1 MTEPVL
7 PFTGERFTPECVR
20 EIAYEHWHRYAWAST
35 LVKDKV
41 VLDGACGEGYGSA
54 LLAQSAASVI
64 GVDVDANTIAH
75 ARQRYAR
82 DGLRFE
88 CSDCLQLPLA
98 DDSVDVVVSFETLE
112 HLSDHDGLLR
122 EFRRV
127 LKPDGLLV
135 LSSPDRQQYSEA
147 KGYDN
152 PFHAKELNRDEFEAL
167 LNRHFAHWQLLAQT
181 LGFVSMLWPLDQAAH
196 SGLQHHGVQTLQRQD
211 QGQIRSAE
219 HPQVT
224 AQYFLAVASAEAAA
238 IPALSTLSLFDDQA
252 GSIYQHY
259 NDEVGQHIRA
269 GQLLAEREAEL
280 AALKAKLSQ
289 PWWQRQRWWPW

>member
-1 MTEPVL
+1 MTKPVL

-20 EIAYEHWHRYAWAST
+20 EIAYEHWHRYAWACSV
-35 LVKDKV
+35 VKDKV
-41 VLDGACGEGYGSA
+41 VLDAACGEGYGSA

-64 GVDVDANTIAH
+64 GVDVDADTIAH

-98 DDSVDVVVSFETLE
+98 NHSVDVVVSLETLE

-147 KGYDN
+147 SGYDN
-152 PFHAKELNRDEFEAL
+152 PFHAKELNREEFEAL
-167 LNRHFAHWQLLAQT
+167 LAAHFAHWRVLAQT
-181 LGFVSMLWPLDQAAH
+181 LGFVSMLWPLDQDAQAH
-196 SGLQHHGVQTLQRQD
+196 GGSGGVQTLQRLD
-211 QGQIRSAE
+211 NGQIQAAQQL
-219 HPQVT
+219 PVT
-224 AQYFLAVASAEAAA
+224 PRYFVAVASADAAA
-238 IPALSTLSLFDDQA
+238 MPELPALSLFDDQA

-280 AALKAKLSQ
+280 AALKAELHQ
-289 PWWQRQRWWPW
+289 PWWKRRWWW

>member
-1 MTEPVL
+1 MTKPVL

-20 EIAYEHWHRYAWAST
+20 EIAYEHWHRYAWASSFVT
-35 LVKDKV
+35 DKV
-41 VLDGACGEGYGSA
+41 VLDAACGEGYGSA
-54 LLAQSAASVI
+54 LLAHSAASVI
-64 GVDVDANTIAH
+64 GVDVDADTIAH

-98 DDSVDVVVSFETLE
+98 DDSVDVVVSLETLE
-112 HLSDHDGLLR
+112 HLSDHDGLVR

-127 LKPDGLLV
+127 LKADGLLV

-147 KGYDN
+147 SGYDN
-152 PFHAKELNRDEFEAL
+152 PFHAKELNREEFEAL
-167 LNRHFAHWQLLAQT
+167 LAAHFPHWRVLAQS
-181 LGFVSMLWPLDQAAH
+181 LGFVSMLWPLDQDKQAE
-196 SGLQHHGVQTLQRQD
+196 SGRDRVQTLQHLDNGHIQAA
-211 QGQIRSAE
+211 QQ
-219 HPQVT
+219 PQVT
-224 AQYFLAVASAEAAA
+224 PRYFVAVASADSAAMPDL
-238 IPALSTLSLFDDQA
+238 PALSLFDDQA

-280 AALKAKLSQ
+280 AALKAQLNQ
-289 PWWQRQRWWPW
+289 PWWKRKWWW

>member
-20 EIAYEHWHRYAWAST
+20 EIAYEHWHRYAWASA
-35 LVKDKV
+35 LVKGKA
-41 VLDGACGEGYGSA
+41 VLDAACGEGYGSA

-64 GVDVDANTIAH
+64 GVDVDADTIAH

-82 DGLRFE
+82 EGLRFE

-122 EFRRV
+122 EFQRV
-127 LKPDGLLV
+127 LKSDGLLV

-147 KGYDN
+147 TGYDN
-152 PFHAKELNRDEFEAL
+152 PFHAKELNREEFEAL
-167 LNRHFAHWQLLAQT
+167 LSRHFAHWQLLAQT
-181 LGFVSMLWPLDQAAH
+181 LGFVSMLWPLDQAAPDGSS
-196 SGLQHHGVQTLQRQD
+196 SGGVQTLQRQD
-211 QGQIRSAE
+211 QGRIQMAQQ
-219 HPQVT
+219 PQVRT
-224 AQYFLAVASAEAAA
+224 QYFLAVASADASALPEL
-238 IPALSTLSLFDDQA
+238 PALSLFDDQA

-259 NDEVGQHIRA
+259 NDEVGRHIRA
-269 GQLLAEREAEL
+269 GRLLAEREAEL
-280 AALKAKLSQ
+280 AALKAKLNQS
-289 PWWQRQRWWPW
+289 WWRRKWWW